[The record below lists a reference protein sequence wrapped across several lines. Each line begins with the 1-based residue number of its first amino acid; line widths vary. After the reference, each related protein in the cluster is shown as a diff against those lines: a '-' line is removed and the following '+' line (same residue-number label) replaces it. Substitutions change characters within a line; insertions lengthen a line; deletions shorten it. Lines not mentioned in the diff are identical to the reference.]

1 MPGVLAPS
9 DGQHP
14 NPGSLGADV
23 MRFTSP
29 FRWPLRPLSPTI
41 PAWIP
46 AGTMTQARWGHS
58 ATLLPDGR
66 VLVAGGIGSIDTIS
80 SAEIYDPDTTNWY
93 PTASMGEPRA
103 FHTATA
109 LPGGDVL
116 VTGGIGAAG
125 IYGGPG
131 TPPPPIAAISPRA
144 QVYSPRSGTW
154 HSVSPM
160 TTARF
165 EHTAELLPGGGVF
178 VANGLGGPSDR
189 TEPALV
195 LDSGETFDP
204 VTGRWTTASLEVSRY
219 AATSALLA
227 DGRVLLYGGLTIDAN
242 NQVAPAIVATVFNP
256 LTNAVDP
263 PRARHTATRVPDGTV
278 LIVGGGTRGGSADNA
293 DSDTAEFTDTPT
305 DCVVDRTAR
314 FSTVIVSLSQ
324 RRHRHTA
331 TLLPD

>member
-1 MPGVLAPS
+1 
-9 DGQHP
+9 
-14 NPGSLGADV
+14 
-23 MRFTSP
+23 
-29 FRWPLRPLSPTI
+29 
-41 PAWIP
+41 
-46 AGTMTQARWGHS
+46 
-58 ATLLPDGR
+58 
-66 VLVAGGIGSIDTIS
+66 
-80 SAEIYDPDTTNWY
+80 
-93 PTASMGEPRA
+93 
-103 FHTATA
+103 
-109 LPGGDVL
+109 
-116 VTGGIGAAG
+116 
-125 IYGGPG
+125 
-131 TPPPPIAAISPRA
+131 
-144 QVYSPRSGTW
+144 
-154 HSVSPM
+154 M

-256 LTNAVDP
+256 LTNAVDGAFAVDP

-331 TLLPD
+331 TLLPDGSALIAGGVGAAGPAAHRSLTDAWRYALPKGASAALAGYWVWAGELTEPRGAHTATLLGNGTVLVTGGADFATGTILDSAELFFLKFPNLSGCTWPSASLMLATAGMIFERHFRRSRGQGG